1 MPDRALPDQTMPDRA
16 PSDQAAVGRSLFL
29 TSGNGPAECRVAL
42 AALIGIMEKEA
53 GARAL
58 AFECTPG
65 RMPDGHGP
73 KSAVVTIAGRSADAF
88 ADGYLGTIQF
98 IFKSRVRPGHKR
110 QNWFV
115 GVKPLDLS
123 AFDNEAADIRAKDLR
138 FETLR
143 AGGPGGQHQNTTDSA
158 VRATHIPSGITVT
171 CRDERSQHRNKA
183 LAIRRIA
190 AMLKILAD
198 RREENAKSSLFM
210 ASKDLERGNAV
221 KTFRL

>member
-1 MPDRALPDQTMPDRA
+1 MGD
-16 PSDQAAVGRSLFL
+16 RSLFL
-29 TSGNGPAECRVAL
+29 TSGNGPAECRAAL
-42 AALIGIMEKEA
+42 AALIAIMQKEA
-53 GARAL
+53 GAQAL

-65 RMPDGHGP
+65 HMPDGHGP
-73 KSAVVTIAGRSADAF
+73 KSAVVTVTGKGADAF
-88 ADGYLGTIQF
+88 ADGFLGSVQF
-98 IFKSRVRPGHKR
+98 IFKSRIRPGHKR

-123 AFDNEAADIRAKDLR
+123 AFDTDVPDIRPADLR

-158 VRATHIPSGITVT
+158 VRATHIPSGITAT

-183 LAIRRIA
+183 LAAKRIA
-190 AMLKILAD
+190 AMLKVLAD
-198 RREENAKSSLFM
+198 RREEDAKSSLFK

>member
-1 MPDRALPDQTMPDRA
+1 MTD
-16 PSDQAAVGRSLFL
+16 RSLFL
-29 TSGNGPAECRVAL
+29 TSGNGPAECRSAL
-42 AALIGIMEKEA
+42 AALIRIMEKEA

-58 AFECTPG
+58 AFESSPG
-65 RMPDGHGP
+65 HSPDAHGP
-73 KSAVVTIAGRSADAF
+73 KSAVVTITGSRADSF
-88 ADGYLGTIQF
+88 AEAYLGTIQF
-98 IFKSRVRPGHKR
+98 VFKSRIRPGHKR

-123 AFDNEAADIRAKDLR
+123 AFDADVPDIRQEDLR

-171 CRDERSQHRNKA
+171 CRDERSQHHNKS
-183 LAIRRIA
+183 LAVKRIA
-190 AMLKILAD
+190 ALLRVLAEGRMED
-198 RREENAKSSLFM
+198 AKSTLFL

-221 KTFRL
+221 KVFRL